1 MGAARPHSACGWDG
15 PKEARPEVDTP
26 KPHTHAH
33 ISACMCRHTCT
44 RGAGVHGDADV
55 HGPEIPRGTDMTALR
70 PVLWP
75 WPRSLSQGCARHRAV
90 GMAGGGRRRGS
101 SPLLLAQADLRL
113 VAALQGSCL
122 C

>member
-1 MGAARPHSACGWDG
+1 M
-15 PKEARPEVDTP
+15 K
-26 KPHTHAH
+26 
-33 ISACMCRHTCT
+33 
-44 RGAGVHGDADV
+44 
-55 HGPEIPRGTDMTALR
+55 ALR
-70 PVLWP
+70 PVPWP

-90 GMAGGGRRRGS
+90 GVAGGGRRRGS